1 MDFNFGTWEYQIVM
15 QDFETR
21 FRESNFVQLN
31 PLYVVKFFVTMY
43 LFIYLKWGN
52 IFNWEIWN
60 TSCGKLN
67 SWESN
72 CQFIFWALLID
83 KSNSSNLGAWY
94 VVGMLFSKATTL
106 LLRDFESK
114 STWKSWTPQVARLIT
129 W

>member
-1 MDFNFGTWEYQIVM
+1 MDFNFGTCEYQIVM
-15 QDFETR
+15 QDFGTR

-31 PLYVVKFFVTMY
+31 PLYVVKFFVNMY
-43 LFIYLKWGN
+43 LFIYLKWGD

-114 STWKSWTPQVARLIT
+114 STWKSWMPQVARLIT